1 MKPINL
7 KPSSWQQ
14 FLKSLKKREVAALPL
29 GKKPTIQPEVLENR
43 IAPASLASLSSGSIT
58 VSGDQGAAGE
68 VETLVFT
75 IVSGDLYITD
85 ATHSITAG
93 SGFTQNGG
101 NEVYIALSSL
111 TDDFT
116 VNTGTGSD
124 TVTFSDA
131 LSLPGHADITS
142 GGTVTFGNTLT
153 LAATKNLTVSSSG
166 LISASGALTV
176 PGTATFAAGSA
187 NDITLGA
194 ANDFSTVLIT
204 SGNNVSVTDSNALVL
219 GASTV
224 SGTLGVTTSGALT
237 QSGVLS
243 VTGAATLAV
252 GSGNN
257 LTLANPANTFSTVTI
272 TSANNVSLADADGLI
287 LGTSTVS
294 GTLDVATSGAIT
306 QSGVVTVTG
315 ATTLAAGSGNNIT
328 LNSANDFSTLAITS
342 GNNVSVTDSNALVLG
357 ASTVSGTLGVTTSG
371 AITQSGALTVTGTAT
386 FAAGSGNNI
395 TLNSA
400 NDFST
405 FAVTSGNS
413 VAVTDADA
421 LILGASAVSGTLA
434 VTTSGALTQSG
445 AVAVTSTSA
454 LDSGEALIT
463 LTNVGNNFGGAVALT
478 NSAANNVSLV
488 NSVALSI
495 ATSSVGTGTL
505 SLTGAGISQ
514 TGTITQA
521 ASAGAV
527 TLTGGSAAISL
538 ALGNDFTGAV
548 TASTSGAGAA
558 ITINDATGGLDAVSV
573 TTTDGAITLSATSGD
588 LTATTVTAG
597 GSSRNVSLTTT
608 TSGNVLVDSVT
619 ASGDT
624 VTISSAESIEE
635 SGADVGADV
644 TASTLSLTAATGIG
658 AAEVIETALSNLSA
672 TSTNGG
678 IDLVNAGA
686 LSITS
691 LAASTSGNITLTNTG
706 SIALAGNVSAAS
718 GTVSFTTNVNI
729 TRSAGTVS
737 GTTVTLSATS
747 GSIGAS
753 GAAVNTAATALDIA
767 SSGDQ
772 FITEANGANVTSTA
786 TAGNITLTTT
796 TGDWTLVTTGVAAS
810 GTVSITA
817 TAGDILRSGA
827 GAEVTGTT
835 LTFTAGGADGDLGA
849 SGNALL
855 TSGTAIVFTGTGT
868 GDVFITESDG
878 ATITGAT
885 GSGAVTLT
893 TTLGDWTINS
903 TGVDTTGNV
912 TITASAGDILRS
924 GGTAD
929 ITGNT
934 LTLNADGNLGD
945 SGNALLTSGTTIV
958 FAATG
963 AGEVNITE
971 ANGANVRGSTGSGEI
986 TLISTTG
993 SWTVNSTGVGTTGGV
1008 NITATAGDILRSGA
1022 AAVIGGD
1029 TVTLTAG
1036 GADGDL
1042 GASGNALLTSGM
1054 AVVFTGT
1061 GTGDVNITEANG
1073 ANVSGSTDDGAIT
1086 LTTTTGSWTVSSTGV
1101 GTTGN
1106 VTITASAGDILQ
1118 SGAADITGNTLT
1130 LSAGGADGNLGAGNA
1145 LLTSGTTIVFTATG
1159 AGAVNITEANGANV
1173 SGSTDDGAIT
1183 LISTTGSW
1191 TVNSTGVDTTG
1202 NVTVTATA
1210 GDILRSGVAADITGN
1225 VLTFTAGGADG
1236 DLGASGNALLTS
1248 GMAVVFTGT
1257 GTGDVFITESDG
1269 ATITGATGSGAVT
1282 LTTTTEDW
1290 TINSTGVD
1298 TTGNVT
1304 ITASAGDILQTGAAD
1319 ITGNTLT
1326 LSAAGKLGEMD
1337 DVLLTTGT
1345 TIVFASTDDVFITES
1360 NGATVSGTTGS
1371 GDVTLLS
1378 TTGSWTLNSTGV
1390 DTTGDVTITATAG
1403 DILRSGVAADI
1414 TGTVL
1419 TLTAGGAD
1427 GDLGASGNALLTSGA
1442 AIDFTGAGTGDVFIT
1457 ESDGATIT
1465 GATGS
1470 GGVTLTTTTGDWTI
1484 NSTGVDTTG
1493 NVTITAS
1500 AGDILV
1506 SAAISSGSGNV
1517 TLNATGDIAL
1527 AGAISTT
1534 STVTLN
1540 ADSEAGGTGA
1550 ITYTSGSV
1558 NAGGVIAT
1566 AAEGITLFTDA
1577 TTLTATNRNSG
1588 TITVTEDDNLALN
1601 LLDNGARDIE
1611 IISTNGALTD
1621 NNGASNN
1628 IIAAN
1633 LELSSA
1639 TGITD
1644 IETDVT
1650 TLVATVS
1657 NGSISITE
1665 NDALQITGAG
1675 VTTTGG
1681 NGNIT
1686 LNVGGLLDIAGAI
1699 SAGSGN
1705 VTLNATG
1712 DIALNETISTTG
1724 DATLTADSE
1733 AGGTGAITCPS
1744 GSINATDVIVMAA
1757 QGITISTE
1765 ATTLTATNT
1774 ASGAITVTEDDDI
1787 ALNLL
1792 DNGARDIEIT
1802 STNGRITD
1810 NNDASNN
1817 IIAANLEL
1825 SSATGI
1831 TDIETN
1837 VTTLVA
1843 TVSNGSISITEANA
1857 LQIIGAGVTT
1867 GGNGSITLS
1876 AGGLLDIAG
1885 AISAD
1890 GSGAVL
1896 LNSTGADTDILVG
1909 GAISSDSGNVTL
1921 NARGHIA
1928 LNATIA
1934 TTGDATL
1941 TADSEVGGTGA
1952 ITYISGSINATDVI
1966 VTAAQGITISTEA
1979 TTLTATNT
1987 TSGTITVTEDDDIAL
2002 NLLNNG
2008 TRNIVLT
2015 STSGAFTDNN
2025 AALNN
2030 ILSAS
2035 LTISAATGI
2044 DLDTTITTLTS
2055 AEVSGAGNI
2064 VINDLAGGLN
2074 VTTATT
2080 ADGDITITA
2089 TGGNL
2094 NVTLADASADL
2105 SLRTIASGDVSVG
2118 NVTAGV
2124 TATLVAV
2131 GEVRELAPTD
2141 AGADITA
2148 VDLTI
2153 TAGTG
2158 IGTNSGGALETA
2170 ITGTLTA
2177 QTTTGGVFVNN
2188 EGIFTIGNV
2197 AATTSGNITINGDAN
2212 ITVAGNVSTPD
2223 DVTITAVETDDDAG
2237 PYTNNMTVSG
2247 TVVGDVV
2254 TLRAG
2259 DDLTISS
2266 SGIVTSTGLMEVCAG
2281 YLDSDMSGALALDG
2295 RLNVGTGLTLCSSG
2309 DIVFGAPAV
2318 SQQPVIN
2325 APGLAVTL
2333 TTFNGNIYDDNDNGK
2348 PAGIITGPA
2357 FGGSIIDVLAAV
2369 LTLNAPNGYIGADDD
2384 TIETTVNSVTAN
2396 AGNGGVYLH
2405 NTSALIVAAITAA
2418 GTGGTSIDITSQG
2431 NMTINGPVTDAS
2443 GDDIDMTF
2451 FAAGATADLAL
2462 NGTVTGSGNM
2472 TFNACDQVT
2481 IGVLGVISNTGT
2493 LDVTLAAGWPGA
2505 DSSLPNNPLADLTI
2519 SGALSL
2525 GNANLNLTAP
2535 NDVRLSGGSADITT
2549 TGRFTV
2555 TADRDGSAVGT
2566 GGAFRKEALD
2576 STVQV
2581 GSVEI
2586 TAADVVIG
2594 GTIYAGTGD
2603 IDVFASIDTS
2613 PIYINNTGVGLNL
2626 SLSDL
2631 LALRSVGGTISVGD
2645 DGHLGTVSIGGSGTV
2660 DLALVDANYTFNGG
2674 EIDFNGGISLHDDR
2688 TLTLKTG
2695 AVTPT
2700 GGSVTDVTIGGTA
2713 GTLVLNADGDV
2724 TLNTYVTNLG
2734 ESSVDGDL
2742 ILNNTNMDLTVTGDV
2757 VTATANINVG
2767 TGTFGVA
2774 TGFTFASFNDTTGVM
2789 TITADGLALDGEL
2802 SGGGDL
2808 TLRGNTVATTFG
2820 FGNGATGMFNLTLA
2834 EVDNILPGFE
2844 KIIIGRTA
2852 QTGAMHFLATLEG
2865 SVTFQDPVQIIGGTS
2880 TITIAD
2886 GMLIGTDD
2894 ASFDIDAR
2902 SLVFEGADTG
2912 IETVSQAIDITAS
2925 VTLSDDTLLD
2935 SGAAGPVSIIGAI
2948 NGVHSLTI
2956 TAGSGQVGL
2965 YGSPT
2970 PVPSGTGIGGTARL
2984 TTLTVTGG
2992 VVLLS
2997 SSVATTGDQTYTG
3010 TDIRL
3015 VKGNRSSSAGD
3026 LLFTG
3031 PVLVTSKTS
3040 NSAAT
3045 GTIQFTGKVNSV
3057 PSGNGALTLTAGDVI
3072 FGGSVGDIE
3081 PLLRVVVNAD
3091 NVTVGLPGDTFEAGA
3106 LTLRANEV
3114 DFNGG
3119 PGKVSVTGLL
3129 DIGVTGS
3136 GTALRIGGAEGDN
3149 VGIAPTFNFSD
3160 DDIAALSDG
3169 IGSIILARLTGT
3181 QPIVIAEAGPVTF
3194 TDPVT
3199 IRQGQTK
3206 VAEIRLLGNLMG
3218 DTANGNITLKTTTYL
3233 DGTVSTTGGGS
3244 IDITNGIIADDFTL
3258 NTSVGGGDIFLRGN
3272 WAAVAGGENLT
3283 VNAGAGGIT
3292 MTGAIGL
3299 SSARTPVLGA
3309 VTLTSGG
3316 FTTFGSSL
3324 SADSLLVNGGGTTK
3338 LGGSVTTIGEDGQVY
3353 ANPVV
3358 LSNSAGLT
3366 SKHADGSIE
3375 FDSTIDSVAP
3385 KFNSLTITNR
3395 FAATGTDAVVVV
3407 TGNVGTVRLGTFR
3420 ISTTGDA
3427 VVSGNIFAKGVGITA
3442 AEFSVK
3448 DVDTFLPLDTVVNAQ
3463 AYIGAGTFRGAITAE
3478 RLTVTTT
3485 ADVIN
3490 EAPWRVAGLATIN
3503 TSKTGNIHLRN
3514 IDGGPLNRFDQLSA
3528 RGNDIEIETEGDL
3541 SIKSLRAETSV
3552 VLTTFGVGDITQT
3565 GAISTPSLTAT
3576 AFGEIVLTKSN
3587 AIRQFEGI
3595 RAGGAISLISNARG
3609 PINLNG
3615 VITTVTGD
3623 ILLVSQ
3629 VSSFIYSDSSALTPG
3644 SGKWTMYTSRL
3655 NYSADYNDT
3664 AGWFGSDAQEKGT
3677 YPTAPSAG
3685 DKVIIYRALGVL

>member
-1 MKPINL
+1 M
-7 KPSSWQQ
+7 
-14 FLKSLKKREVAALPL
+14 
-29 GKKPTIQPEVLENR
+29 
-43 IAPASLASLSSGSIT
+43 
-58 VSGDQGAAGE
+58 
-68 VETLVFT
+68 
-75 IVSGDLYITD
+75 
-85 ATHSITAG
+85 
-93 SGFTQNGG
+93 
-101 NEVYIALSSL
+101 
-111 TDDFT
+111 
-116 VNTGTGSD
+116 
-124 TVTFSDA
+124 
-131 LSLPGHADITS
+131 
-142 GGTVTFGNTLT
+142 
-153 LAATKNLTVSSSG
+153 
-166 LISASGALTV
+166 
-176 PGTATFAAGSA
+176 
-187 NDITLGA
+187 
-194 ANDFSTVLIT
+194 
-204 SGNNVSVTDSNALVL
+204 
-219 GASTV
+219 
-224 SGTLGVTTSGALT
+224 
-237 QSGVLS
+237 
-243 VTGAATLAV
+243 
-252 GSGNN
+252 
-257 LTLANPANTFSTVTI
+257 
-272 TSANNVSLADADGLI
+272 
-287 LGTSTVS
+287 
-294 GTLDVATSGAIT
+294 
-306 QSGVVTVTG
+306 
-315 ATTLAAGSGNNIT
+315 
-328 LNSANDFSTLAITS
+328 
-342 GNNVSVTDSNALVLG
+342 
-357 ASTVSGTLGVTTSG
+357 
-371 AITQSGALTVTGTAT
+371 
-386 FAAGSGNNI
+386 
-395 TLNSA
+395 
-400 NDFST
+400 
-405 FAVTSGNS
+405 
-413 VAVTDADA
+413 
-421 LILGASAVSGTLA
+421 
-434 VTTSGALTQSG
+434 
-445 AVAVTSTSA
+445 
-454 LDSGEALIT
+454 
-463 LTNVGNNFGGAVALT
+463 
-478 NSAANNVSLV
+478 
-488 NSVALSI
+488 
-495 ATSSVGTGTL
+495 
-505 SLTGAGISQ
+505 
-514 TGTITQA
+514 
-521 ASAGAV
+521 
-527 TLTGGSAAISL
+527 
-538 ALGNDFTGAV
+538 
-548 TASTSGAGAA
+548 
-558 ITINDATGGLDAVSV
+558 
-573 TTTDGAITLSATSGD
+573 
-588 LTATTVTAG
+588 
-597 GSSRNVSLTTT
+597 
-608 TSGNVLVDSVT
+608 
-619 ASGDT
+619 
-624 VTISSAESIEE
+624 
-635 SGADVGADV
+635 
-644 TASTLSLTAATGIG
+644 
-658 AAEVIETALSNLSA
+658 
-672 TSTNGG
+672 
-678 IDLVNAGA
+678 
-686 LSITS
+686 
-691 LAASTSGNITLTNTG
+691 
-706 SIALAGNVSAAS
+706 
-718 GTVSFTTNVNI
+718 
-729 TRSAGTVS
+729 
-737 GTTVTLSATS
+737 
-747 GSIGAS
+747 
-753 GAAVNTAATALDIA
+753 
-767 SSGDQ
+767 
-772 FITEANGANVTSTA
+772 
-786 TAGNITLTTT
+786 TLTTT
-796 TGDWTLVTTGVAAS
+796 LGDWTLVTTGV
-810 GTVSITA
+810 
-817 TAGDILRSGA
+817 D
-827 GAEVTGTT
+827 
-835 LTFTAGGADGDLGA
+835 
-849 SGNALL
+849 
-855 TSGTAIVFTGTGT
+855 
-868 GDVFITESDG
+868 
-878 ATITGAT
+878 
-885 GSGAVTLT
+885 
-893 TTLGDWTINS
+893 
-903 TGVDTTGNV
+903 
-912 TITASAGDILRS
+912 
-924 GGTAD
+924 
-929 ITGNT
+929 
-934 LTLNADGNLGD
+934 
-945 SGNALLTSGTTIV
+945 
-958 FAATG
+958 
-963 AGEVNITE
+963 
-971 ANGANVRGSTGSGEI
+971 
-986 TLISTTG
+986 
-993 SWTVNSTGVGTTGGV
+993 
-1008 NITATAGDILRSGA
+1008 
-1022 AAVIGGD
+1022 
-1029 TVTLTAG
+1029 
-1036 GADGDL
+1036 
-1042 GASGNALLTSGM
+1042 
-1054 AVVFTGT
+1054 
-1061 GTGDVNITEANG
+1061 
-1073 ANVSGSTDDGAIT
+1073 
-1086 LTTTTGSWTVSSTGV
+1086 
-1101 GTTGN
+1101 TTGN

-1130 LSAGGADGNLGAGNA
+1130 LSA
-1145 LLTSGTTIVFTATG
+1145 
-1159 AGAVNITEANGANV
+1159 
-1173 SGSTDDGAIT
+1173 
-1183 LISTTGSW
+1183 
-1191 TVNSTGVDTTG
+1191 
-1202 NVTVTATA
+1202 
-1210 GDILRSGVAADITGN
+1210 
-1225 VLTFTAGGADG
+1225 
-1236 DLGASGNALLTS
+1236 
-1248 GMAVVFTGT
+1248 
-1257 GTGDVFITESDG
+1257 
-1269 ATITGATGSGAVT
+1269 
-1282 LTTTTEDW
+1282 
-1290 TINSTGVD
+1290 
-1298 TTGNVT
+1298 
-1304 ITASAGDILQTGAAD
+1304 
-1319 ITGNTLT
+1319 
-1326 LSAAGKLGEMD
+1326 AGKLGEMD
-1337 DVLLTTGT
+1337 DVLLTRGT

-1484 NSTGVDTTG
+1484 NSTGVDTMGNVTITASAGDILQSGGADITGNTLTLSAGGADGDLGDSGNELLTSGTTIIFTGTGTGDVFITESDGATITGATGSGAAALTTTTGDWTINSTGVDTTGNVTITASAGDILRSGGTADITGNTLTLSAGGADGNLGASSTALLTSGTTIVFTATGAGEVNITEANGANVSGSTDDGAITLTTTTGDWTVNSTGLGTTGNVTITATAGDIFTSGGAAFITGNTLTLSAGGADGDLGASGNALLTSGTAVVFTGTGTGDVFITETDGATVTGTTGSGAVTLTTMLGDWTLVASGVGTTG

-1527 AGAISTT
+1527 AGAITTT

-1550 ITYTSGSV
+1550 ITYISGSV

-1577 TTLTATNRNSG
+1577 TTLTATNTASG
-1588 TITVTEDDNLALN
+1588 AITVTEDDNLALN

-1665 NDALQITGAG
+1665 ANALQIIGAG

-1681 NGNIT
+1681 NGSIT
-1686 LNVGGLLDIAGAI
+1686 LSAGGLLDIAGAI
-1699 SAGSGN
+1699 SANGSGVVLLNSTGADTAILVSAAISSGLGN
-1705 VTLNATG
+1705 VTLNARG
-1712 DIALNETISTTG
+1712 DIALDETIATTG

-1733 AGGTGAITCPS
+1733 VGGTGAITYTS
-1744 GSINATDVIVMAA
+1744 GSVNAGGVIATAA
-1757 QGITISTE
+1757 DGITLFTD

-1774 ASGAITVTEDDDI
+1774 ASGAITVTEDDNL

-1792 DNGARDIEIT
+1792 DNGARDIEII
-1802 STNGRITD
+1802 STNGALTD
-1810 NNDASNN
+1810 NNGASNN

-1831 TDIETN
+1831 TDIETD

-1867 GGNGSITLS
+1867 TGGNGSITLS

-1885 AISAD
+1885 AISAN
-1890 GSGAVL
+1890 GSGVVL
-1896 LNSTGADTDILVG
+1896 LNSTGADTAILVSA
-1909 GAISSDSGNVTL
+1909 AISSGLGNVTL
-1921 NARGHIA
+1921 NARGDIA
-1928 LNATIA
+1928 LDETIA

-1952 ITYISGSINATDVI
+1952 ITYTSGSINAIDVI

-1987 TSGTITVTEDDDIAL
+1987 TSGTITVTEDDDLAL

-2008 TRNIVLT
+2008 TRHIALT
-2015 STSGAFTDNN
+2015 STSGAFMDNN
-2025 AALNN
+2025 DVANN
-2030 ILSAS
+2030 VLSS
-2035 LTISAATGI
+2035 TLTVSAATGI
-2044 DLDTTITTLTS
+2044 DFDTTITTLTS
-2055 AEVSGAGNI
+2055 ADVTGTGDL
-2064 VINDLAGGLN
+2064 VIGDLSGGLN
-2074 VTTATT
+2074 VTSATAL
-2080 ADGDITITA
+2080 DGDITITA
-2089 TGGNL
+2089 TGGDL
-2094 NVTLADASADL
+2094 NVTLADASDDL
-2105 SLRTIASGDVSVG
+2105 SLTTFTSGDVKVG
-2118 NVTAGV
+2118 NVTAGA

-2131 GEVRELAPTD
+2131 GALSELAPTD
-2141 AGADITA
+2141 AGADVTA
-2148 VDLTI
+2148 VTLNI

-2158 IGTNSGGALETA
+2158 IGTNPGGALETA

-2177 QTTTGGVFVNN
+2177 QTTTGGVFVDN
-2188 EGIFTIGNV
+2188 EGNFTIGDVTVN
-2197 AATTSGNITINGDAN
+2197 TSGNITITGDGN
-2212 ITVAGNVSTPD
+2212 ITVLGDVNTSGNI
-2223 DVTITAVETDDDAG
+2223 TITALKPDDLSG
-2237 PYTNNMTVSG
+2237 PYTNDMTVSG
-2247 TVVGDVV
+2247 TVSGDVV

-2266 SGIVTSTGLMEVCAG
+2266 SGIVTSTGLMEVCAD
-2281 YLDSDMSGALALDG
+2281 YSDLDISGALTLDG
-2295 RLNVGTGLTLCSSG
+2295 VLNAGGALTLCSSG
-2309 DIVFGAPAV
+2309 DIVFGEPAV
-2318 SQQPVIN
+2318 SGQPVIN
-2325 APGLAVTL
+2325 APGRAVTL
-2333 TTFNGNIYDDNDNGK
+2333 TTMNGNIYDDNDTF
-2348 PAGIITGPA
+2348 PLAGT
-2357 FGGSIIDVLAAV
+2357 FIIDVLAAV
-2369 LTLNAPNGYIGADDD
+2369 LTLNAPNGYIGDSDNS
-2384 TIETTVNSVTAN
+2384 IETTVGTLSAN
-2396 AGNGGVYLH
+2396 ASGGGGLFLWNTTALTVATITTAGAAAGGV
-2405 NTSALIVAAITAA
+2405 N
-2418 GTGGTSIDITSQG
+2418 ITSEG
-2431 NMTINGPVTDAS
+2431 SMNINGPVTDSAEE
-2443 GDDIDMTF
+2443 DIQF
-2451 FAAGATADLAL
+2451 FAIGATADLTL
-2462 NGTVTGSGNM
+2462 NGTVSGSGNM
-2472 TFNACDQVT
+2472 TFQAGNQVL
-2481 IGVLGVISNTGT
+2481 IGGLGVISNTGALAVT
-2493 LDVTLAAGWPGA
+2493 LDAGWPGA

-2519 SGALSL
+2519 SGALTFMGGASL
-2525 GNANLNLTAP
+2525 RLTAP
-2535 NDVRLSGGSADITT
+2535 NDVVLSGGSLDITT

-2555 TADRDGSAVGT
+2555 EADRDSSAEGT
-2566 GGAFRKEALD
+2566 GGAFRQEALD

-2724 TLNTYVTNLG
+2724 TLNTHVTNLG

-2742 ILNNTNMDLTVTGDV
+2742 ILDNTNMDLTVTGDV

-2808 TLRGNTVATTFG
+2808 TLRGDTVATTFG
-2820 FGNGATGMFNLTLA
+2820 FGDGATGMFNLTLA

-2970 PVPSGTGIGGTARL
+2970 PVPSGPSIGGTARL

-3031 PVLVTSKTS
+3031 PVLVTSQTS